1 MGDRPMLLLAVL
13 MVVLGIQI
21 AAIGLI
27 AEIVI
32 FTRSKGTP
40 TYHIDH
46 ISEKTVHN

>member
-1 MGDRPMLLLAVL
+1 

-46 ISEKTVHN
+46 IAEKTVHN